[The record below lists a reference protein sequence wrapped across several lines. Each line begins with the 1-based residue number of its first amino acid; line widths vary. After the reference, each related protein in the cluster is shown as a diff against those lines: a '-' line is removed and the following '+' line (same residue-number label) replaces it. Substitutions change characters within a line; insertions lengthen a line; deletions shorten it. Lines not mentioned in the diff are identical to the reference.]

1 MHPLT
6 CNMNIA
12 VLGVGNELAADDGVG
27 VHIVRSLR
35 SLIPDTHVSCLESQ
49 RGGMDILEQ
58 LEGFEQAF
66 VIDAA
71 CSRLNPPGT
80 ISRFAIRAPFAQTSS
95 TSLHTISLD
104 AVLSL
109 GALAG
114 MHVPDQVILYT
125 IEVAD
130 IETFGAGCTERV
142 RAAMPEVL
150 KRLKREIL
158 SILPDARCSPQME
171 DLTLL
176 PLGGEGDDTGD
187 SKERSRRNLW
197 GH

>member
-1 MHPLT
+1 
-6 CNMNIA
+6 
-12 VLGVGNELAADDGVG
+12 
-27 VHIVRSLR
+27 
-35 SLIPDTHVSCLESQ
+35 
-49 RGGMDILEQ
+49 
-58 LEGFEQAF
+58 
-66 VIDAA
+66 
-71 CSRLNPPGT
+71 
-80 ISRFAIRAPFAQTSS
+80 
-95 TSLHTISLD
+95 
-104 AVLSL
+104 
-109 GALAG
+109 

-142 RAAMPEVL
+142 QAAMPEVL